1 MAESGVVEII
11 GKPVQEVLLNPQN
24 LPKNYLYEEGGAGFR
39 DALVPSQDD
48 ERIPVLDL
56 HLLSSPSTAQLEL
69 AKLHHAL
76 HSWGCFQAINHG
88 MERSFLEKVREVS
101 KQFFHLPKEE
111 KEKCGREPKNVQG
124 YGNDIIYSANQR
136 LDWTDRVYLKVLPE
150 DQREFKFWP
159 QKPDDFRSTVLQYTE
174 SIKLLSEVILKAMA
188 KSLNLEEDCFLNKC
202 GDRGDTMLRLNYYPP
217 CPMPDHVLGLKTHAD
232 GSTITFVLQ
241 DKEVEGLQVLKDDKW
256 FKVPII
262 PDALVI
268 NVGDQ
273 IEIMSNGIFRSPLHR
288 AVVNAEKE
296 RLTAAMFFHPDSE
309 KEIKPVDKL
318 VNESRPV
325 LYKPTKN
332 YVDLYFQNYQQGKR
346 AIEAFKI

>member
-11 GKPVQEVLLNPQN
+11 GKPVQELLLNPQN
-24 LPKNYLYEEGGAGFR
+24 LLKNYMYEEGGAGFR

-48 ERIPVLDL
+48 EHVPVLDL
-56 HLLSSPSTAQLEL
+56 LLLSSPSTAQQEL
-69 AKLHHAL
+69 AKLRHAL

-88 MERSFLEKVREVS
+88 MESSFLDKVREVS
-101 KQFFHLPKEE
+101 KQFFQLPEEE
-111 KEKCGREPKNVQG
+111 KQKCAREPKDAEG

-136 LDWTDRVYLKVLPE
+136 LDWTDRIYLKVLPE
-150 DQREFKFWP
+150 DQRKFKFWP
-159 QKPDDFRSTVLQYTE
+159 QKPHDFRSTVVHYTE
-174 SIKLLSEVILKAMA
+174 SIKLLSEVILKVMA
-188 KSLNLEEDCFLNKC
+188 KSLNLEEDCFLNEC
-202 GDRGDTMLRLNYYPP
+202 GERGDTFLRLNHYPP
-217 CPMPDHVLGLKTHAD
+217 CPLPDHVLGLKTHAD
-232 GSTITFVLQ
+232 GSTITFLLQ
-241 DKEVEGLQVLKDDKW
+241 DKEVEGFQVLKDHKW

-273 IEIMSNGIFRSPLHR
+273 IEIMSNGIFRSPIHR

-296 RLTAAMFFHPDSE
+296 RLTVAMFLVPDSE

-318 VNESRPV
+318 VKESRTA
-325 LYKPTKN
+325 LYKPVKN
-332 YVDLYFQNYQQGKR
+332 YVEIYLQYYQQGKR